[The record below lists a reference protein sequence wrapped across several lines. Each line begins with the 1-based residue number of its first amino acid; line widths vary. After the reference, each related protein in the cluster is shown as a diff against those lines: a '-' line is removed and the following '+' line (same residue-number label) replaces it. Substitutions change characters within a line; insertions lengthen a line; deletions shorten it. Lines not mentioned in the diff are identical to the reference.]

1 MNTREL
7 AELEPCN
14 ERELESLVSEFVR
27 TFHRL
32 PSIADLRP
40 AADGTGVEH
49 E

>member
-7 AELEPCN
+7 AELEPWN
-14 ERELESLVSEFVR
+14 ESELESLVSEYVR

-40 AADGTGVEH
+40 AAEGITVERD
-49 E
+49 